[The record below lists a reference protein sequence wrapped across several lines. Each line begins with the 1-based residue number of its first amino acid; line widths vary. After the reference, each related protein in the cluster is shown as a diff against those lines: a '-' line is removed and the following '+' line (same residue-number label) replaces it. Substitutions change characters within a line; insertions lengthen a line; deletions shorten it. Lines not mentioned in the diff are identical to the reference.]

1 MKKTALILILA
12 ILTGYPGLIRA
23 QDIHF
28 SQFFASPLYTNPANA
43 GNFEGDYRFV
53 MNNKN
58 QWNSFT
64 DAYTTFAGS
73 FDAGFGNIFLADS
86 HAGAGL
92 QINNDIAGDGKFGTT
107 QFYLNLA
114 YSMSFGKT
122 KQFMA
127 GAGFNAGYI
136 MHGINF
142 NNFTFGNQYSGE
154 QYDPYSSSGEV
165 WIYDKIN
172 YPDFGAGVNFTYKIS
187 PEFSLE
193 SGFSLNHINKPAK
206 SFYDNSD
213 AYLPVKYSFT
223 VSGDYNIKDDLWVE
237 PQFLAMF
244 QQDYRE
250 FNTGGLLRF
259 DYNPVSLQSVYF
271 GGLVRSRDAGIVVFG
286 LKYHNVRMTLNYDV
300 NLSKLSTI
308 SRGKGGMEF
317 SLIYVFMKPRPFES
331 PYYRKCPDF
340 I

>member
-1 MKKTALILILA
+1 MKKTVLILILA
-12 ILTGYPGLIRA
+12 IFTGYPGLIQA

-73 FDAGFGNIFLADS
+73 FEAGFGNLFIPDS
-86 HAGAGL
+86 HAGAGI
-92 QINNDIAGDGKFGTT
+92 QINNDIAGDGKLGTT

-114 YSMSFGKT
+114 YYITFGKT
-122 KQFMA
+122 KQFML
-127 GAGFNAGYI
+127 GAGFSAGYV

-142 NNFTFGNQYSGE
+142 NNLTFGNQYTGE
-154 QYDPYSSSGEV
+154 QYDPYSQTGEV
-165 WIYDKIN
+165 WTYDKIN
-172 YPDFGAGVNFTYKIS
+172 YPDFGAGANFIYKLN
-187 PEFSLE
+187 PKLTLQ
-193 SGFSLNHINKPAK
+193 SGFSLIHLSTPAK
-206 SFYDNSD
+206 SFFENSE

-237 PQFLAMF
+237 PQFMAMF

-250 FNTGGLLRF
+250 VNAGGLLRF

-271 GGLVRSRDAGIVVFG
+271 GGLVRARDAGIVVFG
-286 LKYHNVRMTLNYDV
+286 LKYHNVRMTLNYDI

-317 SLIYVFMKPRPFES
+317 SLIYIFMKPRPFES